1 MEPIRLHLPG
11 YMIAKL
17 GSTFAMAILS
27 DRQLGLAQ
35 DENQPRVFMW
45 NNGTKDPSYETCFQQ
60 QETPVNP
67 ESALG
72 SWAWY
77 EQTYCLDD
85 SVSVLERPDGDA
97 DKVCCVL

>member
-45 NNGTKDPSYETCFQQ
+45 K
-60 QETPVNP
+60 
-67 ESALG
+67 
-72 SWAWY
+72 
-77 EQTYCLDD
+77 
-85 SVSVLERPDGDA
+85 
-97 DKVCCVL
+97 